1 MSNLAISYAR
11 FSSAPQGE
19 GHSLTRQIEAAEAY
33 ATANNLVIDRD
44 LSLSDPG
51 LSAWDRS
58 NIQKGALGLF
68 LKEVEGGKVP
78 VGSTLIVESFD
89 RLSRATPRQ
98 ALNIFTRLIDAGL
111 NVVTLTDPPKRFSAA
126 SVDANMFELFE
137 ALMQMHRAHGE
148 SERKSQLLASSW
160 EARRKKA
167 ITNGNVAIEH
177 GLLAMIQ
184 RVKDNETELVRIE
197 KLIEAQQRKVNI
209 LATQEGGGASRMT
222 DLIHPEGSHQK
233 RRYKINW
240 PQEHRFFKLPCQAIV
255 TGKVINPFKHFTMR
269 SKHELHAMKLYLY
282 FASIRGNQS
291 FHSMASYETIFDR
304 TKIPER
310 DIRKA
315 ISLLI
320 STGLLVSVDRDHKQ
334 MLNKN
339 EPNKYY
345 LAGYLTL
352 VRAQIGVGQAAATAP
367 VTPSTT
373 MAVQP

>member
-1 MSNLAISYAR
+1 MIKPSQWHRLPTAAVVAALPQLTW
-11 FSSAPQGE
+11 SAANGAKP
-19 GHSLTRQIEAAEAY
+19 AAETAALMLFVALNFM
-33 ATANNLVIDRD
+33 ATTWVDEQDQFHALAEGTYVD
-44 LSLSDPG
+44 LG
-51 LSAWDRS
+51 EAT
-58 NIQKGALGLF
+58 G
-68 LKEVEGGKVP
+68 
-78 VGSTLIVESFD
+78 
-89 RLSRATPRQ
+89 LSRA
-98 ALNIFTRLIDAGL
+98 LISAGL
-111 NVVTLTDPPKRFSAA
+111 QRLV
-126 SVDANMFELFE
+126 
-137 ALMQMHRAHGE
+137 ALG
-148 SERKSQLLASSW
+148 
-160 EARRKKA
+160 
-167 ITNGNVAIEH
+167 
-177 GLLAMIQ
+177 
-184 RVKDNETELVRIE
+184 
-197 KLIEAQQRKVNI
+197 
-209 LATQEGGGASRMT
+209 
-222 DLIHPEGSHQK
+222 LIHPEGSHQK

-255 TGKVINPFKHFTMR
+255 TGTVINPFKHFTMR

-352 VRAQIGVGQAAATAP
+352 VRAQIGVGQATATTP

-373 MAVQP
+373 IAVQP